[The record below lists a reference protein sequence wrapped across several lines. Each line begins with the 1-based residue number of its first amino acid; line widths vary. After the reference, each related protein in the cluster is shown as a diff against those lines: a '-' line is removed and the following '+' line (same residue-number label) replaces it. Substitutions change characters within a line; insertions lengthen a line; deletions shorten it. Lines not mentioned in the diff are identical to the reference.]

1 MLERKTVSQCVS
13 AAYCCGWND
22 AATDFERFHRL
33 REKTFAGIRKA
44 LEANDGYGKPYEGAF
59 EITQEYPN
67 FYDDPDATSAPI
79 VRIKLHCYI
88 LGPARHYEWTGKTF
102 VEALAKAEHDISDWI
117 SESMEEV

>member
-22 AATDFERFHRL
+22 AATDFERFHRI

-44 LEANDGYGKPYEGAF
+44 LEANDGYGKSYEGAF

-67 FYDDPDATSAPI
+67 FYDDPDATSTPI

-102 VEALAKAEHDISDWI
+102 AEALAKAERDISDWI
-117 SESMEEV
+117 SAPMEEV

>member
-22 AATDFERFHRL
+22 AVYDFEMFHKL

-44 LEANDGYGKPYEGAF
+44 LEANDGYGKSYEGAF

-67 FYDDPDATSAPI
+67 FYDDSDASEKPI

-88 LGPARHYEWTGKTF
+88 LGPARHYEWVGKSFRDAINKASKDIDEWTKE
-102 VEALAKAEHDISDWI
+102 VE
-117 SESMEEV
+117 

>member
-22 AATDFERFHRL
+22 AVTDFEWFHRL

-44 LEANDGYGKPYEGAF
+44 LEANDGYGKSYEGAF

-67 FYDDPDATSAPI
+67 FYDDPDATNAPI
-79 VRIKLHCYI
+79 VHIKLHCYI

-102 VEALAKAEHDISDWI
+102 AEALGKADADITAWT
-117 SESMEEV
+117 EGLEVE